1 MNASNTLDVAIK
13 HRRGDFVLDVAFAA
27 APGLTALFGRS
38 GAGKTTIVNAIAGL
52 LAPDFARVAID
63 GTTLVDTDKRISV
76 PAHRRRLGYVFQEP
90 RLFPHLSVHRNLGYG
105 RWFQTTRATAAEFDR
120 IVDMLGLSSLLER
133 RPETLSGGEKQRTAI
148 GRALLASPRLLLMDE
163 PLSALDET
171 RKQEVLP
178 YLERLRDESGIPI
191 VYVSHSVPEVARL
204 AQTIV
209 LVSDGK
215 VAASGP
221 AASVMQRIDLF
232 PLTGKAEA
240 GALIEAEVA
249 GIDVRWDLT
258 TLSSRAGTGQVPRL
272 DAPVGARLRMRIRAR
287 DVMLALTKP
296 DDVSALN
303 IMSGTIAEI
312 GAQHGAMVEVRLDCN
327 GEALT
332 ARITRAS
339 VDRLRLVVGM
349 PVFALV
355 KSVAIERRGIG
366 R

>member
-1 MNASNTLDVAIK
+1 MSSPKTLDVAIK
-13 HRRGDFVLDVAFAA
+13 HRHGDFVLDVAFSA

-38 GAGKTTIVNAIAGL
+38 GAGKTTIVNVIAGL
-52 LAPDFARVAID
+52 IVPDFARVAID
-63 GTTLVDTDKRISV
+63 GTTLVDTDKRLSV
-76 PAHRRRLGYVFQEP
+76 PTHKRRLGYVFQEP
-90 RLFPHLSVHRNLGYG
+90 RLFPHLSVRGNLSYG
-105 RWFQTTRATAAEFDR
+105 RWFQATRARAAEFDR
-120 IVDMLGLSSLLER
+120 VVEMLGLATLLER

-171 RKQEVLP
+171 RRQDILP
-178 YLERLRDESGIPI
+178 YLERLRDDSGIPI
-191 VYVSHSVPEVARL
+191 IYVSHSVPEVARL

-209 LVSDGK
+209 LLSEGK

-221 AASVMQRIDLF
+221 AAAVMQRIDLF

-240 GALIEAEVA
+240 GALIEAEVTGVDA
-249 GIDVRWDLT
+249 RWDLT
-258 TLSSRAGTGQVPRL
+258 TLVSRAGIWQVPRL
-272 DAPVGARLRMRIRAR
+272 DAPVGTRLRMRIRAR
-287 DVMLALTKP
+287 DVMLALSKP
-296 DDVSALN
+296 GDVSALN
-303 IMSGTIAEI
+303 IIAGTVAEI

-339 VDRLRLVVGM
+339 VERLQLAVDM
-349 PVFALV
+349 PIYALV